1 MASSQARADTR
12 SAEMVEP
19 TDFFQVGQEA
29 GTEPRIYLRYDLF
42 RAVEQFALKD
52 TSRELAGLLLG
63 RMARDGKY
71 VLVEEAV
78 ECGISEEAG
87 RFTSRVFQYARRI
100 ARHRYPDL
108 QILGW
113 FHTHPGTGLELS
125 SEEREVHKA
134 QFRDS
139 WQMLYV
145 EDPTQRDR
153 SFYTEAGGQLAA
165 CPGFRIYG
173 KETFKEVTQ
182 ESVPVRAD
190 EHLKERYLERSLEK
204 IQRMLRRP
212 TWQPR
217 DTLVVLL
224 LLANLLALIIFR
236 PGATVVQSGGSGS
249 GDKEVIKR
257 LDALS
262 KRLTDL
268 EQHLAAMQVIDQE
281 LMSSPTPEPTPLA
294 APSPPPPSTPGKARS
309 HKVKA
314 GDTLGRIAEK
324 YYGSSDPKILKAL
337 ARANGLKGPNY
348 DLFQGEMLKIPD
360 KKDLK

>member
-1 MASSQARADTR
+1 
-12 SAEMVEP
+12 MVEP
-19 TDFFQVGQEA
+19 TDFFQIGQD
-29 GTEPRIYLRYDLF
+29 GGSEPRIYLRYDLF
-42 RAVEQFALKD
+42 RAIEEFALKD

-63 RMARDGKY
+63 RMGRDGKY
-71 VLVEEAV
+71 LLVEEAV
-78 ECGISEEAG
+78 ECGITEEAG

-113 FHTHPGTGLELS
+113 FHTHLGTGLELS

-145 EDPTQRDR
+145 EDPMQRDR
-153 SFYTEAGGQLAA
+153 SFYTDVGGQLTA

-212 TWQPR
+212 SWQPR
-217 DTLVVLL
+217 DTVMVVL
-224 LLANLLALIIFR
+224 LLANLLALIFLR
-236 PGATVVQSGGSGS
+236 PGATAVQGSS
-249 GDKEVIKR
+249 SSASSDKEVIKR

-281 LMSSPTPEPTPLA
+281 LMSSPTPEPSPVA
-294 APSPPPPSTPGKARS
+294 ATSPPPATPSKARS
-309 HKVKA
+309 HKVRA
-314 GDTLGRIAEK
+314 GDTLGRISEK
-324 YYGSSDPKILKAL
+324 YYGTSDPKILKAL